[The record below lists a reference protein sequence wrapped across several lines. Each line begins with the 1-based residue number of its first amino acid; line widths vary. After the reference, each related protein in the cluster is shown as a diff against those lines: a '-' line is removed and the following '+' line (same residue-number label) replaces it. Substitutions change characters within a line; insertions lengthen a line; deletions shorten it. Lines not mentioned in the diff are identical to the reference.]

1 MSEPLEAKR
10 GTHFFP
16 LYSSKHPLKNIELLF
31 HNQSFICFLI
41 SNRKC
46 LVLVFFAC
54 LTLQSVDYCWLSIFK
69 ESKKEKKRCILN
81 LSKVSCALNL
91 RGKLF
96 SQLKLGIF
104 YLQNKNLPFLKIK
117 ITCVLSKY
125 FNDNRIKKLP
135 SLKIKHF
142 FILVLFWLIICS

>member
-104 YLQNKNLPFLKIK
+104 LP
-117 ITCVLSKY
+117 LSTYKWEETKMMLG
-125 FNDNRIKKLP
+125 NQRKAGRVHID
-135 SLKIKHF
+135 S
-142 FILVLFWLIICS
+142 